1 MRIGAIFAR
10 GSCRALKWTA
20 LLGVVF
26 ALAAGTAAAQN
37 TSGVTITG
45 PTKNKV
51 TEGGTATYTV
61 TVRAYVDKATDAD
74 TPTAANTVT
83 VSLEAP
89 RGAGVDNGTSA
100 GEPGTDLRLA
110 RSSLTVSFETP
121 RNTSTAAKRFF
132 TASGTITLVTE
143 QDRDAEDE
151 RFSLAFT
158 LDATGGLEKTA
169 TGDDDAITLAANDTV
184 PTGTLETYK
193 PSYFI
198 IDDDET
204 QTYELSLSPTSKPT
218 EGASGAT
225 GPATLATVNIK
236 AVPEH
241 VNDSQPLSFFIKP
254 TAGFTLT
261 ATGETNKVTVG
272 TSAAS
277 VSVSQASE
285 SSTPRANRKA
295 DTVTLSAYIDKNAP
309 AADEFVDSLEIEFK
323 DIHELPLVKLVVT
336 DENGTDIQ
344 PQPTSVKEGESIYVK
359 ANVVD
364 AKGLAAATTEALTIS
379 LAASGGSADGADI
392 VNPRDL
398 KIDAAN
404 SDSGTTP
411 VKLEIRSDEDVGMET
426 LVLEATVSG
435 EDANG
440 KDTSKVPNVLSIDI
454 EDATT
459 TQVEPKSDTDLA
471 AAVKTAMADAEA
483 DGEGFNP
490 GESFTV
496 TGSDLFEAT
505 EGYVFGLGVS
515 VSGDM
520 EAVRWTSAAAGG
532 VTVTAKQAGEATV
545 TVTATARES
554 SATGSQDVSNV
565 AHVDIPVTVT
575 NKKLLITLEADPA
588 KSVDEG
594 GTITLTAEATRD
606 ILDGDNA
613 TVTLDVIGS
622 VDSPPESI
630 TIPVGEKMATAVLT
644 VKDDSVVEAMP
655 DVTIIASALGTN
667 LFKDYR
673 FDIQVVEDDMATT
686 YELTASAESV
696 AEGGTVMITATASQ
710 PVTEDTEIM
719 LVAGGAGGADA
730 ADYSLDHETLVFAVG
745 DTEAT
750 ATLTATADDGVEG
763 AETLTLNAMMG
774 NVLVGSVT
782 IDIEDTDVPPVVE
795 PTIKAKEQA
804 DVDKVFMD
812 AGADWTVGDAAVTV
826 DMSLLFVT
834 ESTSVAYSAS
844 SDNTASVATSHSGG
858 NMLTL
863 TPSEAGDA
871 TIKVTATDEASGDV
885 ASASSTL
892 TVALQDLTVK
902 VTADSMAI
910 DEGGMATITAMANRK
925 LVAGEDVT
933 LSLTVTGDVA
943 AVEVPD
949 TLTIETGMM
958 TGTAT
963 VTAIKDDDTADA
975 NVTVVVSGPALGG
988 DTVSL
993 PFAITDGDRT
1003 VVAKS
1008 DVEVDAVFVLAI
1020 GGDFL
1025 PGDDAAMLDMGD
1037 LFMAEAGADVAYEV
1051 MSSNEASVMISANG
1065 SMLTLTPGET
1075 GSADIS
1081 VTATD
1086 NNGDADDTASVSSTV
1101 TVGVLPLKIT
1111 SVMASATDVMEGDT
1125 VEITAM
1131 ANKAVEANVEVRL
1144 MRDGASTAGD
1154 DDFEWDATAG
1164 VITIMAGDSSGK
1176 ATLTVEN
1183 DTDTEPA
1190 ETLTLLA
1197 THADLGQVGTVM
1209 ITIAASD
1216 PMSMFTLSG
1225 PMDTNLV
1232 EGQSYELTVTADPAV
1247 QEDTEVPVMRDRAAS
1262 DADDADFTVAA
1273 VMLKAGDA
1281 SGTTM
1286 LMVADDGMDDSGH
1299 GMPEALVLYI
1309 ADGGANQRLS
1319 FNIWDAA
1326 VPALPV
1332 IAQLLLAAFLAIGG
1346 YRRYL
1351 RR

>member
-1 MRIGAIFAR
+1 M
-10 GSCRALKWTA
+10 TA
-20 LLGVVF
+20 
-26 ALAAGTAAAQN
+26 
-37 TSGVTITG
+37 
-45 PTKNKV
+45 
-51 TEGGTATYTV
+51 
-61 TVRAYVDKATDAD
+61 D
-74 TPTAANTVT
+74 
-83 VSLEAP
+83 
-89 RGAGVDNGTSA
+89 
-100 GEPGTDLRLA
+100 
-110 RSSLTVSFETP
+110 
-121 RNTSTAAKRFF
+121 
-132 TASGTITLVTE
+132 
-143 QDRDAEDE
+143 
-151 RFSLAFT
+151 
-158 LDATGGLEKTA
+158 
-169 TGDDDAITLAANDTV
+169 
-184 PTGTLETYK
+184 
-193 PSYFI
+193 
-198 IDDDET
+198 
-204 QTYELSLSPTSKPT
+204 SKPT
-218 EGASGAT
+218 ELATATSGA
-225 GPATLATVNIK
+225 ATLATVRVL
-236 AVPEH
+236 AVPAH
-241 VNDSQPLSFFIKP
+241 VNDESQLKLYIEPSD
-254 TAGFTLT
+254 GFEL
-261 ATGETNKVTVG
+261 GGGSDVTVG
-272 TSAAS
+272 AVTQDRPAPTRTVTQNENDEDRVATKVKLSAYFD
-277 VSVSQASE
+277 E
-285 SSTPRANRKA
+285 TDPKA
-295 DTVTLSAYIDKNAP
+295 DTLKAT
-309 AADEFVDSLEIEFK
+309 LEIEFA
-323 DIHELPLVKLVVT
+323 DAHALPPVKLVMT
-336 DENGTDIQ
+336 DKDGQELYT
-344 PQPTSVKEGESIYVK
+344 QPTSVKEGESIYVK

-364 AKGLAAATTEALTIS
+364 EKGKIVTAREGGEALTIK

-392 VNPRDL
+392 ETPAELEV
-398 KIDAAN
+398 ATGGT
-404 SDSGTTP
+404 DSGTTP
-411 VKLEIRSDEDVGMET
+411 VKVEIRRDEDVGTET
-426 LVLEATVSG
+426 LVLAATVSG
-435 EDANG
+435 SAANG
-440 KDTSKVPNVLSIDI
+440 TETKTVPGVLSIDI
-454 EDATT
+454 DDATET
-459 TQVEPKSDTDLA
+459 KVEPKSDEDLA
-471 AAVKTAMADAEA
+471 TAVKTAMADAEA

-505 EGYVFGLGVS
+505 EGYTFSLGFS
-515 VSGDM
+515 VSGDAD
-520 EAVRWTSAAAGG
+520 AVNLSSTGGG

-545 TVTATARES
+545 TFTATARAS

-575 NKKLLITLEADPA
+575 NKKLVITLAADPA
-588 KSVDEG
+588 ESVDEG
-594 GTITLTAEATRD
+594 GTITLTAEAIRD
-606 ILDGDNA
+606 ILKDDDA
-613 TVTLDVIGS
+613 TVALNVIGS
-622 VDSPPESI
+622 VDSPPESFA
-630 TIPVGEKMATAVLT
+630 IPVGEKMATAVLT
-644 VKDDSVVEAMP
+644 VKDDSVVEAMQ
-655 DVTIIASALGTN
+655 DITILASGTN

-686 YELTASAESV
+686 YKLTASAESV
-696 AEGGTVMITATASQ
+696 AEGGTVKITATASQ
-710 PVTEDTEIM
+710 AVLENTEIA
-719 LVAGGAGGADA
+719 LELGPGSADD
-730 ADYSLDHETLVFAVG
+730 ADYDLAPSAIITIAEG
-745 DTEAT
+745 GTEGM

-763 AETLTLNAMMG
+763 EETLTLNAMMG

-782 IDIEDTDVPPVVE
+782 IAIEDTDVPPVVE
-795 PTIKAKEQA
+795 PTIKAEEQA

-826 DMSLLFVT
+826 DMSDLFVT

-863 TPSEAGDA
+863 TPGEAGDA

-892 TVALQDLTVK
+892 TVALQDLTVE

-910 DEGGMATITAMANRK
+910 DEGEMATITAMANRK

-933 LSLTVTGDVA
+933 LSLTVVGDA
-943 AVEVPD
+943 EAVDVPG
-949 TLTIETGMM
+949 TLTIAAGMQ

-963 VTAIKDDDTADA
+963 VEAVQDDDTANA
-975 NVTVVVSGPALGG
+975 NVTVVVSGSALGG
-988 DTVSL
+988 AGSDTVSL
-993 PFAITDGDRT
+993 DFAITDDDRT

-1008 DVEVDAVFVLAI
+1008 QVEVDATFVLAI

-1025 PGDDAAMLDMGD
+1025 PGDDAATLDMGD
-1037 LFMAEAGADVAYEV
+1037 LFMVEAGADLAYEV
-1051 MSSNEASVMISANG
+1051 ASSDEASVMISDNG

-1075 GSADIS
+1075 GTSTIT

-1086 NNGDADDTASVSSTV
+1086 SSGDADDTATVSSDV

-1111 SVMASATDVMEGDT
+1111 SVTASATDVMEGDT

-1131 ANKAVEANVEVRL
+1131 ANKAVETNVEVRL
-1144 MRDGASTAGD
+1144 MRDGASTAGAD
-1154 DDFEWDATAG
+1154 DIKWDATAG

-1176 ATLTVEN
+1176 ATLTATD

-1197 THADLGQVGTVM
+1197 THEDLGQVGTVM

-1309 ADGGANQRLS
+1309 ADGGADQRLS
-1319 FNIWDAA
+1319 FNLWDAA